1 MSTEYLTEPGTED
14 NLRLIVDAHPFD
26 AEPQEPSAPYPVL
39 VDGIPA
45 LASIG
50 SHGAYSQR
58 IVITLEQEHPEL
70 GREFSTKYYMI
81 ETPGI
86 VTWGHNGQSFTIEK
100 IVGTA

>member
-26 AEPQEPSAPYPVL
+26 TEPQEPSAPYPVL
-39 VDGIPA
+39 VDGILA

-50 SHGAYSQR
+50 SHGAYSDR
-58 IVITLEQEHPEL
+58 IVISLEKDHPEL
-70 GREFSTKYYMI
+70 GREFATKYYRI

-86 VTWGHNGQSFTIEK
+86 VNWGHNGESFTIEK

>member
-50 SHGAYSQR
+50 LSLIH
-58 IVITLEQEHPEL
+58 I
-70 GREFSTKYYMI
+70 
-81 ETPGI
+81 
-86 VTWGHNGQSFTIEK
+86 
-100 IVGTA
+100 

>member
-26 AEPQEPSAPYPVL
+26 TEPQESSAPYPVL

-50 SHGAYSQR
+50 SHGAYSER
-58 IVITLEQEHPEL
+58 IYVALQEEHPEL
-70 GREFSTKYYMI
+70 GREFGTKYFLI
-81 ETPGI
+81 DEPG
-86 VTWGHNGQSFTIEK
+86 VVK
-100 IVGTA
+100 

>member
-26 AEPQEPSAPYPVL
+26 AEPQEPSAPYSVL

-50 SHGAYSQR
+50 SHGAYSDR
-58 IVITLEQEHPEL
+58 IVISLEKDHPEL
-70 GREFSTKYYMI
+70 GREFATKYYRI

-86 VTWGHNGQSFTIEK
+86 VNWGHNGQSFTIEK